1 MAMAGE
7 SSLRLSLCLLHP
19 SRSVFEARQVLL
31 SLLRPVTLFHPFPA
45 VQPWG
50 TPSASTSTLRPL
62 GALLLPAFCSALAP
76 RRQLPVSSLSA
87 GEPHRQCHSAR
98 VCGPPPTLRGS
109 AHHLSECPLPSLRFP
124 TPFPGRLPPSR
135 FMRCKAR
142 QAGEEPAGAACYS
155 RPARGTTPPDSP
167 R

>member
-1 MAMAGE
+1 MLAMAGE

-19 SRSVFEARQVLL
+19 SWSVFEARQVLL

-76 RRQLPVSSLSA
+76 RRQLPVSSRCQRESLIGSA
-87 GEPHRQCHSAR
+87 IPLQSAVLPR
-98 VCGPPPTLRGS
+98 LCVAARIICQSAPSPPSASPPPS
-109 AHHLSECPLPSLRFP
+109 
-124 TPFPGRLPPSR
+124 PGACRLPGS
-135 FMRCKAR
+135 
-142 QAGEEPAGAACYS
+142 
-155 RPARGTTPPDSP
+155 
-167 R
+167 